1 MIEVVPPPLD
11 IQTLIDKTASW
22 VSKENLKNGNEQAG
36 AEKLSVVRKLHKDRF
51 EFLFPESKYHNYYL
65 FKIALYTEMMTSN
78 KEKDSKTE
86 IDKPVNATDQNETS
100 RNFTST
106 ASSGTQ
112 DEKQMAELTVKT
124 FPTLKGFF
132 NT

>member
-1 MIEVVPPPLD
+1 VIEVVPPPLE

-36 AEKLSVVRKLHKDRF
+36 AEKLSVVKKLHKDRF

-65 FKIALYTEMMTSN
+65 FKIALYTEMTTSN

-86 IDKPVNATDQNETS
+86 IDKPVTEINQNEAS
-100 RNFTST
+100 KNSIST
-106 ASSGTQ
+106 ANTAPQ
-112 DEKQMAELTVKT
+112 DDKQMAELTIKT